1 MKINK
6 RFILSFV
13 APFMIL
19 MSAIGVI
26 FRDNDRKIFYL
37 PIGLMG
43 ISILLEKEL
52 RRRFDRENIWSS
64 FCSLKGIRKETSDEK
79 RISISGNLNF
89 MFQYEKQEFPQQ
101 GIAFEPTK
109 ST

>member
-19 MSAIGVI
+19 MSVIGLI
-26 FRDNDRKIFYL
+26 LRDKTRKIFYL

-43 ISILLEKEL
+43 ISIILEKEV
-52 RRRFDRENIWSS
+52 RRRLERENIIKKINSYQ
-64 FCSLKGIRKETSDEK
+64 KNK
-79 RISISGNLNF
+79 
-89 MFQYEKQEFPQQ
+89 
-101 GIAFEPTK
+101 
-109 ST
+109 

>member
-19 MSAIGVI
+19 ISAIGLI
-26 FRDNDRKIFYL
+26 FRDNSKKIFYL

-43 ISILLEKEL
+43 IVIILERGISRQL
-52 RRRFDRENIWSS
+52 DRKI
-64 FCSLKGIRKETSDEK
+64 FFKKI
-79 RISISGNLNF
+79 
-89 MFQYEKQEFPQQ
+89 
-101 GIAFEPTK
+101 K
-109 ST
+109 SYQKN

>member
-19 MSAIGVI
+19 MSAIGLI
-26 FRDNDRKIFYL
+26 FRDNSRKIFYL

-43 ISILLEKEL
+43 IVIISERGISRYLYRKNILKK
-52 RRRFDRENIWSS
+52 I
-64 FCSLKGIRKETSDEK
+64 
-79 RISISGNLNF
+79 
-89 MFQYEKQEFPQQ
+89 
-101 GIAFEPTK
+101 K
-109 ST
+109 SYQKVK